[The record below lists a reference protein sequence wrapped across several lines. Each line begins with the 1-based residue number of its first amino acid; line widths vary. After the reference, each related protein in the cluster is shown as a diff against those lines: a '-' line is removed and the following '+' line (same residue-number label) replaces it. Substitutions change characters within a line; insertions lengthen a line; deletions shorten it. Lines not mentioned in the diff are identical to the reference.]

1 MKSCT
6 SQEVGS
12 SCSTCLTHRVALAL
26 KPVINL
32 IVPKFDVHI
41 LHFTMYT
48 GAEGIRKR
56 SKKVYK
62 QFSLTRLKT
71 PFYVVRFSITFEICS
86 INALTLV
93 CRNSEMSEH
102 NDKRMLE
109 EWEVRTNECRNIEV
123 P

>member
-1 MKSCT
+1 
-6 SQEVGS
+6 
-12 SCSTCLTHRVALAL
+12 
-26 KPVINL
+26 
-32 IVPKFDVHI
+32 
-41 LHFTMYT
+41 MYT

-62 QFSLTRLKT
+62 QFPLMGLKT
-71 PFYVVRFSITFEICS
+71 LFYVVRFSITFKICP

-93 CRNSEMSEH
+93 CRNSRMSEH

-109 EWEVRTNECRNIEV
+109 EWEVRTNEYRNIAV

>member
-1 MKSCT
+1 
-6 SQEVGS
+6 
-12 SCSTCLTHRVALAL
+12 
-26 KPVINL
+26 
-32 IVPKFDVHI
+32 
-41 LHFTMYT
+41 MYN

-62 QFSLTRLKT
+62 QFSLNGLKT
-71 PFYVVRFSITFEICS
+71 LFYVVRFSITYEICP
-86 INALTLV
+86 IKVLTLV

-109 EWEVRTNECRNIEV
+109 EWEVRRNECRNIAV